1 MPSNY
6 FQRACSIE
14 EDELQLKIIDE
25 SEDKVKVDL
34 IFLKDE
40 KKNKEALSSLID
52 FLTSL
57 YY

>member
-1 MPSNY
+1 MQSNY

-25 SEDKVKVDL
+25 SDGKVKVDL

>member
-25 SEDKVKVDL
+25 SDGKVKVDL